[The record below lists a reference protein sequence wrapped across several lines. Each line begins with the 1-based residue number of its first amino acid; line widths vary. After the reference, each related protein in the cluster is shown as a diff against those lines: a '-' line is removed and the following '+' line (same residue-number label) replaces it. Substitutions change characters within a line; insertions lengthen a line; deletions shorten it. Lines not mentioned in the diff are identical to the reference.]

1 MYPNIIYSLKIKKLN
16 GIVDFFLQMALTK
29 YTIKNYLDKHVSPG
43 ETFYTDWLINSLYPS
58 QTKQYI
64 LYILHELEKENYVQT
79 AHKNDIYYENIW
91 WKTEKIAQV

>member
-58 QTKQYI
+58 
-64 LYILHELEKENYVQT
+64 
-79 AHKNDIYYENIW
+79 
-91 WKTEKIAQV
+91 